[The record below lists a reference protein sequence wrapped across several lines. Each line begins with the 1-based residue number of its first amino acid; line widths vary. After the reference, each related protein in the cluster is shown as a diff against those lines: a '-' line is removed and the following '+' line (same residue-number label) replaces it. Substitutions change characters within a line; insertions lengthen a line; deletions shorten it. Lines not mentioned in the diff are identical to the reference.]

1 MESLLIL
8 GKRGGI
14 LNWYEDVLASAGDQA
29 AGLPMNHATWKL
41 RLIKNTLGPQS
52 LQYQAMAARQLRH
65 VIAQRKP
72 THILLVDLFYLQS
85 RPELNDLLIGSGAKT
100 AQWVGDQFDSK
111 LVDNHGISDFFFTD
125 TALAQRGES
134 LGLRSHYLPLATT
147 PERVSVPWEERS
159 NELIFVGAPSENRI
173 KLLEHIDYPTRVIG
187 PNWPKLN
194 NTSIQV
200 SRQRLTLADVRKLYL
215 QHKFVLNTINSSN
228 ITNGLPSRC
237 FDVTGHG
244 ACLITDDV
252 ADLHLN
258 LEPNKECLVIPSG
271 SGGQVV
277 AELLTRAQNTAQ
289 SIAHAGQSRTLREHT
304 WGNRW
309 DSIRRLMDQ

>member
-14 LNWYEDVLASAGDQA
+14 LNWYEDVTASAGSEA
-29 AGLPMNHATWKL
+29 FGLAMNHATWQL
-41 RLIKNTLGPQS
+41 RLVKNAFGDES
-52 LQYQAMAARQLRH
+52 LTYRRMVAKHLEH
-65 VIAQRKP
+65 VIQQIKP
-72 THILLVDLFYLQS
+72 THILVIDLFYFEQ
-85 RPELNDLLIGSGAKT
+85 RPELNEILIASGAKT
-100 AQWVGDQFDSK
+100 AQWIGDKFDSK
-111 LVDNHGISDFFFTD
+111 LVANSGISDFFFTD
-125 TALAQRGES
+125 TALAQRGDS
-134 LGLRSHYLPLATT
+134 LGIRSHYLPLATT
-147 PERVSVPWEERS
+147 PERIAVPWESRS

-173 KLLEHIDYPTRVIG
+173 ELLERIDYPTRVIG
-187 PNWPKLN
+187 PNWPKLK
-194 NTSIQV
+194 NTSIRI
-200 SRQRLTLADVRKLYL
+200 SRQRLTLTDVRKLYL

-244 ACLITDDV
+244 ACLVTDDV

-258 LEPNKECLVIPSG
+258 LEPNKECLVIP
-271 SGGQVV
+271 GGNDGQAI
-277 AELLTRAQNTAQ
+277 AELLTRAQDKAQ
-289 SIAHAGQSRTLREHT
+289 SIAHSGQFRTLREHT